1 MGDLSLDA
9 FETSLRSRKSTWFIQ
24 EGQVAFPP
32 GFSDMIMNDNPRF
45 QRTVLLLNKDSSEL
59 WRYLENWHSILTID
73 NNQDWSLALTHIL
86 YQPKPTLV
94 IVCPELFIPLQ
105 VLQKLNGITLVQ
117 FAYYKAPLNKAFL
130 LTECHLM
137 QQTAS
142 DQDIDFIYSIL
153 QQTGQIHTR
162 QNLKD
167 ILRDTKTVSASIL
180 ISGIDEPKGK
190 QLYWY
195 YAAPIV
201 KSTKV
206 DLVMGHLGAVLQ
218 RIV

>member
-9 FETSLRSRKSTWFIQ
+9 FETSLRTRKSTWFIQ

-59 WRYLENWHSILTID
+59 WRYLEPWNSILTID

-94 IVCPELFIPLQ
+94 IVCPELLIPLQ

-117 FAYYKAPLNKAFL
+117 FAYYKAPLNRVFL
-130 LTECHLM
+130 NTECYLM
-137 QQTAS
+137 QQSTS
-142 DQDIDFIYSIL
+142 DQDIDFMYNWIRKHS
-153 QQTGQIHTR
+153 
-162 QNLKD
+162 K
-167 ILRDTKTVSASIL
+167 K
-180 ISGIDEPKGK
+180 
-190 QLYWY
+190 
-195 YAAPIV
+195 
-201 KSTKV
+201 
-206 DLVMGHLGAVLQ
+206 
-218 RIV
+218 

>member
-32 GFSDMIMNDNPRF
+32 GFNDMIMNDNPHF

-73 NNQDWSLALTHIL
+73 SNQDWSLALTHLL

-94 IVCPELFIPLQ
+94 IVCPEIFIPMQ
-105 VLQKLNGITLVQ
+105 VLQKLNGLTLVQ
-117 FAYYKAPLNKAFL
+117 FAYYKGTLNRAFL
-130 LTECHLM
+130 QTDCHLM
-137 QQTAS
+137 QQTGL
-142 DQDIDFIYSIL
+142 DQEVDFIYSIL
-153 QQTGQIHTR
+153 QQSNQPHTK

-167 ILRDTKTVSASIL
+167 ILRDTKTASASIL

-195 YAAPIV
+195 YAPPIA
-201 KSTKV
+201 KSSKV
-206 DLVMGHLGAVLQ
+206 DLVMGLMQSVLQ
-218 RIV
+218 RHV

>member
-24 EGQVAFPP
+24 EGQIAFPP
-32 GFSDMIMNDNPRF
+32 GFNDMIMNDNPHF

-73 NNQDWSLALTHIL
+73 SNQDWSLALTHLL
-86 YQPKPTLV
+86 YQPKHTLV
-94 IVCPELFIPLQ
+94 IVCPELFIPIQ

-117 FAYYKAPLNKAFL
+117 FAYYKGVLNRAFL
-130 LTECHLM
+130 QTDCHLI
-137 QQTAS
+137 QQTGLE
-142 DQDIDFIYSIL
+142 QEIDFIYSIL
-153 QQTGQIHTR
+153 QQTNQPHTK

-195 YAAPIV
+195 YAPPIA
-201 KSTKV
+201 KSSKV
-206 DLVMGHLGAVLQ
+206 DLVMGLMQSVL
-218 RIV
+218 RRLV

>member
-32 GFSDMIMNDNPRF
+32 GFNDMIMNDNPHF

-59 WRYLENWHSILTID
+59 WRYLQPWHSILTID
-73 NNQDWSLALTHIL
+73 NNQDWSLALTHLL

-94 IVCPELFIPLQ
+94 IVCPEIFIPMQ
-105 VLQKLNGITLVQ
+105 VLQKLNGLTLVQ
-117 FAYYKAPLNKAFL
+117 FAYYKGSLNRAFL
-130 LTECHLM
+130 QTDCHLI
-137 QQTAS
+137 QQTGLE
-142 DQDIDFIYSIL
+142 QEIDFIYSIL
-153 QQTGQIHTR
+153 QQSNQPHTK

-195 YAAPIV
+195 YAAPIA
-201 KSTKV
+201 KSSKV
-206 DLVMGHLGAVLQ
+206 DLVMGLIQSVLQ
-218 RIV
+218 RHV